1 MTCDNGWE
9 LLIKGKKLTSVQQL
23 AEFKKVGDL
32 VLKKVP
38 KPEEPKVEKVAE
50 AEGEKEEGDD

>member
-1 MTCDNGWE
+1 M
-9 LLIKGKKLTSVQQL
+9 KGKKLTTVQQL
-23 AEFKKVGDL
+23 VEFRKVGDL

-50 AEGEKEEGDD
+50 VEGEKEEAED